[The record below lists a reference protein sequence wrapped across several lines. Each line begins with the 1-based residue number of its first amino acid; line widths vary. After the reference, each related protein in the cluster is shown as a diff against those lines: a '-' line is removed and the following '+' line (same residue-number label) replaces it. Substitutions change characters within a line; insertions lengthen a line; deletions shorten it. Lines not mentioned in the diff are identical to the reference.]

1 MRQNQS
7 FGTGDINL
15 AAAITTM
22 GVPPDPTGPVELIA
36 RDNGRDYTR
45 FHFLAESYCGK
56 YTPDQLS
63 RAWADPRGFT
73 ATNPEHPF
81 SLLMEF
87 IASRPRGCSLPD
99 DWMDHAAGFLGISAD
114 VVRIT
119 CQGIESVCKASP
131 ESPVAYLCAFIVNRS
146 DLIAHTHRKA
156 QLGNHSNML
165 AKGKSITLIPEKAPR
180 HIRDHLLSQ

>member
-56 YTPDQLS
+56 YTPINSAALGRI
-63 RAWADPRGFT
+63 RA
-73 ATNPEHPF
+73 
-81 SLLMEF
+81 
-87 IASRPRGCSLPD
+87 
-99 DWMDHAAGFLGISAD
+99 
-114 VVRIT
+114 
-119 CQGIESVCKASP
+119 ASP
-131 ESPVAYLCAFIVNRS
+131 PQTLSTRS
-146 DLIAHTHRKA
+146 AC
-156 QLGNHSNML
+156 
-165 AKGKSITLIPEKAPR
+165 
-180 HIRDHLLSQ
+180 